1 MALENFNSNVCNYTT
16 EVEQISA
23 VAGSS
28 SISTH
33 PYVDL
38 DMIPLE
44 GYSLNINNF
53 GYESNDYVDY
63 VVFLQNGANLKARAY
78 LKDFIWPYERLN
90 LEVPITGCATK
101 IVEVTTTTTTT
112 VIPTTTTTTTVVLC
126 PAISGYFINRSIV
139 TLRGETRV
147 FKVYGQNGAEFS
159 YSVIDNDNSF
169 SLTIGTKVIPQA
181 GFVDIPIAFPLNAT
195 PRVFDITLLTAN
207 SCTLQ
212 LQTQP
217 ATFKIFQGENITWEG
232 DTYECVQG
240 TTTTTT
246 TTAAPTTTTT
256 TTAAPTTTTTTTI
269 DPGPDPTTTTTTTTA
284 APTTTTTTSTT
295 TTTTTTAA
303 PTTTTTTTTTTQNVT
318 NWRMD
323 LCSDGSPSNQ
333 VLEDV
338 GSLLNAGVVVEVGGT
353 CYTISQEANPG
364 VSATAF
370 SYTEYGDCAECLG

>member
-1 MALENFNSNVCNYTT
+1 MALENFNSTVCNYTT

-33 PYVDL
+33 PYIDL
-38 DMIPLE
+38 TMISLE

-63 VVFLQNGANLKARAY
+63 VVFLQDGANLKARAY

-101 IVEVTTTTTTT
+101 VVEAITTTTTTI
-112 VIPTTTTTTTVVLC
+112 IPTTTTTTTVVYC
-126 PAISGYFINRSIV
+126 PAISGYFIKRSIV
-139 TLRGETRV
+139 PLRGETRV
-147 FKVYGQNGAEFS
+147 FKVYGQLGAKFS

-169 SLTIGTKVIPQA
+169 SLTTGTEVISTA
-181 GFVDIPIAFPLNAT
+181 GFIDISITFPLNAT
-195 PRVFDITLLTAN
+195 PRIFDVTLSTVN

-217 ATFKIFQGENITWEG
+217 ATFNLFQGENITWVG

-240 TTTTTT
+240 IATTTTT

-256 TTAAPTTTTTTTI
+256 TTVAPTTA
-269 DPGPDPTTTTTTTTA
+269 PPTTTTTTTA
-284 APTTTTTTSTT
+284 APTTAPPT

-303 PTTTTTTTTTTQNVT
+303 PTTAPPTTTTTTAAPSLYAVSLSIGT
-318 NWRMD
+318 NFEGTCIDYASGSTSTYYLDDPD
-323 LCSDGSPSNQ
+323 LSNATIICFSNNPLDLMAANFFSDGVIS
-333 VLEDV
+333 VDWD
-338 GSLLNAGVVVEVGGT
+338 GSAIVD
-353 CYTISQEANPG
+353 QE
-364 VSATAF
+364 S
-370 SYTEYGDCAECLG
+370 C

>member
-1 MALENFNSNVCNYTT
+1 MALENFNSTVCNYTT

-33 PYVDL
+33 PYIDL
-38 DMIPLE
+38 TMTPLE

-63 VVFLQNGANLKARAY
+63 VVFLQDGANLKARAY

-101 IVEVTTTTTTT
+101 IVEATTTTTTT
-112 VIPTTTTTTTVVLC
+112 IIPTTTTTTTVVYC

-139 TLRGETRV
+139 PLRGETRV
-147 FKVYGQNGAEFS
+147 FKVYGQLGAKFS

-169 SLTIGTKVIPQA
+169 SLTTGTKVISTA
-181 GFVDIPIAFPLNAT
+181 GFVDIPITFPLNAT
-195 PRVFDITLLTAN
+195 PRVFDITLSTVS

-217 ATFKIFQGENITWEG
+217 ATFEIFQGENITWVG
-232 DTYECVQG
+232 DTYECVQATTTTTTTTTAAPTTTTTTTAG
-240 TTTTTT
+240 PTTTTTTTAGPTTTTT

-256 TTAAPTTTTTTTI
+256 TTAAPTI
-269 DPGPDPTTTTTTTTA
+269 YGPFNFGQ
-284 APTTTTTTSTT
+284 TTSGLGACQLYPSVDSYWIDEPDLADATIIYT
-295 TTTTTTAA
+295 NGQGTNTA
-303 PTTTTTTTTTTQNVT
+303 TDD
-318 NWRMD
+318 WY
-323 LCSDGSPSNQ
+323 SDGSI
-333 VLEDV
+333 
-338 GSLLNAGVVVEVGGT
+338 AVEVSGGAGEIT
-353 CYTISQEANPG
+353 DQ
-364 VSATAF
+364 VS
-370 SYTEYGDCAECLG
+370 C